1 LDDEGVVV
9 SPYTALRV
17 RKLTV
22 DQNGL
27 LENIWERQQKKV
39 RCEKQ
44 LAAGKWTLGL
54 RRQA

>member
-39 RCEKQ
+39 RCQKQ

-54 RRQA
+54 RRQT